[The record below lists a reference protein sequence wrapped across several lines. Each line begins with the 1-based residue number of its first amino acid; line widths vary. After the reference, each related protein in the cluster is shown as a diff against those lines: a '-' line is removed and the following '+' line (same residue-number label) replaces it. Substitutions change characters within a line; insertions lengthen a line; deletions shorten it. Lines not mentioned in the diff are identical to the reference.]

1 MCVPR
6 PARRDASVAGEPG
19 ATLDVLLS
27 TAGEPGPRSIRLSS
41 VASFSTCR
49 ARKTETVR
57 AVERRLY
64 GSRAEE
70 KNIFSTGGKK
80 EREENKS
87 YSIVSVKVRKNGR
100 IQGRHRLNKAR

>member
-1 MCVPR
+1 MLSQRRIAEAGFEVWRGACVPR

-49 ARKTETVR
+49 ARKTETVG
-57 AVERRLY
+57 AVERRLQ

-70 KNIFSTGGKK
+70 KNIYLAQGKKGKGGK
-80 EREENKS
+80 
-87 YSIVSVKVRKNGR
+87 
-100 IQGRHRLNKAR
+100 